1 MFEVCVLLVKLNKR
15 KKILTNLLKK
25 AVNILCVST
34 HIFKQTVSHILE
46 YDYLK
51 DNIARKSS

>member
-15 KKILTNLLKK
+15 KKILTNLFKK
-25 AVNILCVST
+25 AVNILCVSK